1 MKSSTLILSYL
12 FIWIYWG
19 VGIANT
25 SCEAKQ
31 RRIDLI
37 ADLAFEQ
44 GISVRDPQEGIDKRC
59 GTIYFGKLTNKKP
72 VWILS
77 QWASRYN
84 LYDTI
89 LQKGKRGERFYEN
102 EGKRFSV
109 LPKGHFRMEI
119 RTKPEYGDHIRQFYE
134 SWPHLYIEQ
143 PFENGIPLSKY
154 KALKYTLSA
163 KLLYCKNYM
172 GDAFNPNLHTCHVV
186 SHMAI
191 QNRNHK
197 SENYLKSILLSIPIY
212 DYRYPFPPGENFTDT
227 GTKNVVTNLFVYGPA
242 GDKIWDGTISSGNW
256 QHANADLLPY
266 VKEAVK
272 LSGWKDTSLDNLQI
286 TYIIMGWESEGTF
299 DAALEFK
306 NLRLQAIIED

>member
-89 LQKGKRGERFYEN
+89 LQKGKRGELAASIYRATAR
-102 EGKRFSV
+102 KRNTAKQIQGAEVYAIRKIIV
-109 LPKGHFRMEI
+109 L
-119 RTKPEYGDHIRQFYE
+119 
-134 SWPHLYIEQ
+134 
-143 PFENGIPLSKY
+143 
-154 KALKYTLSA
+154 
-163 KLLYCKNYM
+163 
-172 GDAFNPNLHTCHVV
+172 
-186 SHMAI
+186 
-191 QNRNHK
+191 
-197 SENYLKSILLSIPIY
+197 
-212 DYRYPFPPGENFTDT
+212 
-227 GTKNVVTNLFVYGPA
+227 
-242 GDKIWDGTISSGNW
+242 
-256 QHANADLLPY
+256 
-266 VKEAVK
+266 
-272 LSGWKDTSLDNLQI
+272 
-286 TYIIMGWESEGTF
+286 
-299 DAALEFK
+299 
-306 NLRLQAIIED
+306 